1 LREAGAVVHRGP
13 HDGQAQGDVDGPAEG
28 HQLDRYEALIV
39 VAGDHRV
46 ELAVGGAA
54 EHRVARN
61 RVADVDAARA
71 AALDHRREH
80 FLLLVAQQAALAG
93 VRIQAGQRQPRPR
106 HPEAGQLGVR
116 EGDGRLQ
123 PLAGQQRG
131 HVGQRH
137 VHGGE
142 HHRQAPRVEHHPD
155 LAGAGQ
161 LGQQLGVPAP
171 AQPGPRPRLLVDR
184 TRGHRVD
191 APRHCV
197 PDGARDRLVGRTPG
211 HRRHH
216 ARTAGA
222 AARRFVEDRL
232 ADLQHR
238 RIARGAPGH
247 LRTDAGR
254 ISGRDADAG
263 EWHGFGPAGAHAEP
277 QPPQPPEPQSPHE
290 PEPHEP
296 VRLHDPSWAQPA
308 NCSPAAFG
316 SS

>member
-1 LREAGAVVHRGP
+1 MIHRRP
-13 HDGQAQGDVDGPAEG
+13 HDRQAQGDVDGPPEG
-28 HQLDRYEALIV
+28 HQLDRDEALIV

-46 ELAVGGAA
+46 ELALGGAA

-71 AALDHRREH
+71 AALDRRHEH
-80 FLLLVAQQAALAG
+80 VFLLVADQAILAG
-93 VRIQAGQRQPRPR
+93 VRIQAGQSQPRPR
-106 HPEAGQLGVR
+106 HPETRQLGVR

-123 PLAGQQRG
+123 PLARQQRR

-137 VHGGE
+137 VHGGQ

-155 LAGAGQ
+155 VAGAGEI
-161 LGQQLGVPAP
+161 GQQLGVPAP
-171 AQPGPRPRLLVDR
+171 AQPGPRPRLFVDR
-184 TRGHRVD
+184 TGGYRVD
-191 APRHCV
+191 APRHRV
-197 PDGARDRLVGRTPG
+197 PHGARDRLIGGAPG

-216 ARTAGA
+216 AGPAGA

-238 RIARGAPGH
+238 GIAGGLLGH
-247 LRTDAGR
+247 LRTDARR
-254 ISGRDADAG
+254 IAGRDADAG
-263 EWHGFGPAGAHAEP
+263 KGHGHGPSGAHAEP